1 LYGGT
6 AVTTLSLR
14 DMHFCTCAL
23 LLVLLL
29 QDFRTA
35 YITQTHPTAMFVAQL
50 VGTAMGVVFAPL
62 VFFMF
67 WSTGL
72 VGCKDGP

>member
-1 LYGGT
+1 VCFL
-6 AVTTLSLR
+6 V
-14 DMHFCTCAL
+14 L
-23 LLVLLL
+23 LLLL

-35 YITQTHPTAMFVAQL
+35 YITHTHPTAMFVAQL
-50 VGTAMGVVFAPL
+50 AGTGMGVVCAPL

-72 VGCKDGP
+72 VGRKDGP

>member
-1 LYGGT
+1 
-6 AVTTLSLR
+6 
-14 DMHFCTCAL
+14 
-23 LLVLLL
+23 VLLL

-50 VGTAMGVVFAPL
+50 AGTAMGVVFAPL

-67 WSTGL
+67 WRTGL
-72 VGCKDGP
+72 VGRKDGP